1 LKHEI
6 FHISPQ
12 ETAHDFRSEIR
23 PIMSSARII
32 FIVSSSG
39 AAGGGMGRVKDYI
52 LASGGDADGRYRFEL
67 LVTRNDRGAAFSLL
81 LLVRA
86 ILIIWWN
93 ALLGRVAFVHVNL
106 GDKGSALRK
115 GLVIIAAR
123 LAFVPVVLHLH
134 AAALIELHAGASS
147 FVRWAIR
154 LPFLASSAVIVLG
167 RLWRDWLVDT
177 LKIKPEKI
185 EILYNGVPIDPVPR
199 RFTQAMME
207 PRKILFLGLLTERK
221 GISDFLH
228 ALAAIP
234 PQAPA
239 WQAIIAGNGDIE
251 GYAAKAAALGLAGK
265 TRFTGWV
272 DQQGVRA
279 LLADVDMMVL
289 PSYHEGLPLVILEAL
304 GAGAPVICTP
314 VGAIPEVL
322 KHDRDVILIEPG
334 DRSALAAAMASLLGD
349 ASKLQ
354 SLSDHGMARF
364 RETFAL
370 DVFLKSL
377 FAIYEKKLGV
387 RIRLAENGAKP
398 KAAA

>member
-1 LKHEI
+1 
-6 FHISPQ
+6 
-12 ETAHDFRSEIR
+12 
-23 PIMSSARII
+23 MSSAKTI

-52 LASGGDADGRYRFEL
+52 LASGGDADGRYRFEP
-67 LVTRNDRGAAFSLL
+67 LVTRNDRGAVFSLL
-81 LLVRA
+81 LLLRA
-86 ILIIWWN
+86 ILVIWWN

-115 GLVIIAAR
+115 GLVIIAVR
-123 LAFVPVVLHLH
+123 LVFVPVVLHLH
-134 AAALIELHAGASS
+134 AAALIELHAGASPI
-147 FVRWAIR
+147 VRWAVR
-154 LPFLASSAVIVLG
+154 LPFLASNAIIVLG
-167 RLWRDWLVDT
+167 GLWRDWLVDT
-177 LKIKPEKI
+177 LKINPEKI
-185 EILYNGVPIDPVPR
+185 EILYNGVPVEPAPR
-199 RFTQAMME
+199 RFAKAMME

-251 GYAAKAAALGLAGK
+251 GYAAKAEALGLAGK

-279 LLADVDMMVL
+279 LLAEVDMMVL

-322 KHDRDVILIEPG
+322 AHDRDVILVEPG
-334 DRSALAAAMASLLGD
+334 DRAALATAMASLLGD
-349 ASKLQ
+349 ATKLQ
-354 SLSDHGMARF
+354 SLSDHGIARF

-370 DVFLKSL
+370 DVFLKNL
-377 FAIYEKKLGV
+377 FAIYERKLGV
-387 RIRLAENGAKP
+387 QIRLVGNGGQP
-398 KAAA
+398 RAAA